1 MRQNSS
7 PLATARSRGASSLSG
22 MRRRLSTTRT
32 PCCRLHATHSARL
45 LVAAAAAAA
54 AAALSCRHRMLGSSS
69 GQAAASQLRLSAKVS
84 GIHWMYRTPSHAA
97 ELTAG
102 YYNTNGIIA
111 SYRRLVQLFSKHST
125 TLDFTCME
133 MTDVAQ
139 SIANPAAFSA
149 PHELVQQ
156 VLMHCMLHRLAI
168 GHSFPY

>member
-1 MRQNSS
+1 VLQI
-7 PLATARSRGASSLSG
+7 ARDTFG
-22 MRRRLSTTRT
+22 
-32 PCCRLHATHSARL
+32 
-45 LVAAAAAAA
+45 AAAGG
-54 AAALSCRHRMLGSSS
+54 SGSSS
-69 GQAAASQLRLSAKVS
+69 SGSSAVLSSPHAGEQQRQAAASQLRLSAKVS

-111 SYRRLVQLFSKHST
+111 PYRRLVQLFSKHST